1 MGSQPKRCHSR
12 AVWRWQS
19 SSNGIGCAPELCHP
33 STTTP
38 PGGHHGARGAL
49 HGTAR
54 AVTVRRRPLR
64 ADTPTSTRFDLNLVD
79 DDETAGRELAAAES
93 GCCSFF
99 TFTFDAIGSRSTMRI
114 DVSTS
119 QVAVLDAL
127 AVRGDLATTRE
138 TPVTVLRTGEVAA
151 ASGLANATRRDRG
164 AIHRRFAF
172 LAGGCWGGSV
182 ATSSSRRAVA

>member
-1 MGSQPKRCHSR
+1 MGR
-12 AVWRWQS
+12 
-19 SSNGIGCAPELCHP
+19 
-33 STTTP
+33 
-38 PGGHHGARGAL
+38 RGL
-49 HGTAR
+49 
-54 AVTVRRRPLR
+54 VTVRRRPLR
-64 ADTPTSTRFDLNLVD
+64 AATPTSTRFDLNLVD
-79 DDETAGRELAAAES
+79 DAETAGRELAAAES

-114 DVSTS
+114 YVSTS

-172 LAGGCWGGSV
+172 LASGCWGGSV